1 MGKAINIKYMHK
13 KILNA
18 KNIKT
23 QSIGIKLRAWY
34 LQTQE
39 NFTNIKAQKH
49 RERNLLTQ
57 IETQKQMEQ
66 MGSCTETKYV
76 HRY

>member
-23 QSIGIKLRAWY
+23 QSIGIKLRA
-34 LQTQE
+34 QVP
-39 NFTNIKAQKH
+39 TNIGKFY
-49 RERNLLTQ
+49 
-57 IETQKQMEQ
+57 
-66 MGSCTETKYV
+66 KY
-76 HRY
+76 